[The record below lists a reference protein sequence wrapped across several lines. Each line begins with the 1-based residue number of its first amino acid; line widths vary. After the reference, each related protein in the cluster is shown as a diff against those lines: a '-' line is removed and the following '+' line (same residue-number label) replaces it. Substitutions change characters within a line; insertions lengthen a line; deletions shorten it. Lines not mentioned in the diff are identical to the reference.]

1 MKIISM
7 SELYLMSES
16 VDFINKM
23 FHKIVYLYVET
34 ERPLIV
40 ITGYTQLT
48 TNKKDSDQVKEALK
62 ILERHQFGFIR
73 ITGSLFGN
81 FSLFACRDWLPA

>member
-16 VDFINKM
+16 VDTIKKM
-23 FHKIVYLYVET
+23 FYRIVNFYVET
-34 ERPLIV
+34 ERPLII
-40 ITGYTQLT
+40 ITGYVQLT
-48 TNKKDSDQVKEALK
+48 MNKKDSDQVKEALD

-73 ITGSLFGN
+73 ITGSLLED
-81 FSLFACRDWLPA
+81 FSLFSRRD

>member
-1 MKIISM
+1 VKIISI

-16 VDFINKM
+16 VDTVNKM
-23 FHKIVYLYVET
+23 FHRIVRFYVDT
-34 ERPLIV
+34 ERPLII
-40 ITGYTQLT
+40 ITGYLQMTM
-48 TNKKDSDQVKEALK
+48 NKKDSDQVKEALD

-81 FSLFACRDWLPA
+81 FSLFADRD